1 MAKKINSQINGKEYY
16 RLRITVGKDKEGKD
30 ILKNFYG
37 DSKKDAEKKR
47 DEWLKDNYLGLD
59 HINNKDSLT
68 KSMYTWLWDIHKVSG
83 VKASTFERNEGIYRN
98 YFEKGKLGYTR
109 LDDIQKIT
117 VQNYY
122 NALHESGK
130 SYSQIKNAHK
140 LLNMFFNYTVSEG
153 YLLKNPCYGIKL
165 NHYKGEGIIFD
176 DDIEK
181 ELADEGEIEAF
192 TDDEITVLLN
202 DIKNKKLKII
212 VKIALGTR
220 LRQGEILAL
229 EQPDIKNM
237 TVQVTKTLR
246 NIKVYESPTKYHY
259 ELKTT
264 PPKTKK
270 PRRKVAIPSE
280 LKKDL
285 IELNKIRNSEKLKL
299 GELYQQNN
307 LLFPSET
314 GTYIDSRN
322 LRRAWERAL
331 KSTGLPFKKFH
342 SLRHTFATQLL
353 KNGAQL
359 ITVSRLL
366 GHSSIKTTEIYAHV
380 LEATKKKDIETLNV
394 LFK

>member
-1 MAKKINSQINGKEYY
+1 MSKIING
-16 RLRITVGKDKEGKD
+16 
-30 ILKNFYG
+30 
-37 DSKKDAEKKR
+37 
-47 DEWLKDNYLGLD
+47 
-59 HINNKDSLT
+59 
-68 KSMYTWLWDIHKVSG
+68 
-83 VKASTFERNEGIYRN
+83 
-98 YFEKGKLGYTR
+98 
-109 LDDIQKIT
+109 
-117 VQNYY
+117 
-122 NALHESGK
+122 
-130 SYSQIKNAHK
+130 
-140 LLNMFFNYTVSEG
+140 
-153 YLLKNPCYGIKL
+153 
-165 NHYKGEGIIFD
+165 
-176 DDIEK
+176 
-181 ELADEGEIEAF
+181 
-192 TDDEITVLLN
+192 
-202 DIKNKKLKII
+202 IKNKKLKII

-299 GELYQQNN
+299 GELYQENT

-314 GTYIDSRN
+314 GTFIDCGN
-322 LRRAWERAL
+322 LQRSWKRSLNTACVPYKR
-331 KSTGLPFKKFH
+331 FH

-353 KNGAQL
+353 KNGVQL

-366 GHSSIKTTEIYAHV
+366 GHSSIQTTEIYAHV
-380 LEATKKKDIETLNV
+380 LATTKEKDIQTLNV